1 MGSPL
6 GEGCFQ
12 SFVVLL
18 GPRVMRDVGDV
29 IGAPAMPRDGAK
41 SLAGTCSPDV
51 LPAQQRGGEQQRWLL
66 LATAV
71 ALEEVE
77 ELVWAG

>member
-12 SFVVLL
+12 SFVVLS

-29 IGAPAMPRDGAK
+29 IGAPAMPRDGAE
-41 SLAGTCSPDV
+41 SLAGTRSPDV
-51 LPAQQRGGEQQRWLL
+51 LPAQQRGREQQRWLL

-77 ELVWAG
+77 LVWAG